1 MEAPVGFVVPE
12 LCGGEGAPLPPV
24 FSQVF
29 ILKELKVLCFDTL
42 LQVFILKVFTQ
53 RLFALLGGGERE
65 GHEERGKAKCE
76 AGTAHCNANTEI
88 GVPGLVV
95 SGWGASLIGYG
106 NTLHGMLSRETY

>member
-1 MEAPVGFVVPE
+1 VPE
-12 LCGGEGAPLPPV
+12 WCGGEGGPPPPG

-42 LQVFILKVFTQ
+42 LQVFILKVFTP
-53 RLFALLGGGERE
+53 RLFALLGGRERE

-95 SGWGASLIGYG
+95 SGWGASFIGYG